1 MSARRLIL
9 NVGDWYL
16 GREYDFIET
25 LLGSCVAVTFWHP
38 QTQLGGMCH
47 YLLPRRPKEYSGQSA
62 DTRYGDETLQLML
75 KRIKELGLRY
85 TDFEIQLYG
94 GGRIFPAE
102 PAKESI
108 GWQNTQFALDFFTQ
122 LKLGIAR
129 KDINGNGYRYIRL
142 DVYRGTI
149 DMQRNKKLLGASQA
163 AAKEPEQ

>member
-38 QTQLGGMCH
+38 QARLGGMCH
-47 YLLPRRPKEYSGQSA
+47 YLLPRRPKEHSGQLA

-75 KRIKELGLRY
+75 KRIKALGFHWP
-85 TDFEIQLYG
+85 DFEIGLYG

-102 PAKESI
+102 PATESI
-108 GWQNTQFALDFFTQ
+108 GRQNTQFALDYFKQ

-129 KDINGNGYRYIRL
+129 KDINGKGYRYIRL
-142 DVYRGTI
+142 NVYKGTI
-149 DMQRNKKLLGASQA
+149 DMLRDKKLLGSSHA
-163 AAKEPEQ
+163 AAKESEQ